1 MSDDTSFALAV
12 EASRNL
18 IRIQYRGHVTPAA
31 MQACLATAEQHL
43 PQLRPGFTLL
53 TDLSDLESM
62 DLDCVSALTQ
72 LMDRLRASGIS
83 TVVRSIPDPNKDIGL
98 KILSIIHYRRGVRI
112 VTCDSRAEA
121 ERALPTT

>member
-1 MSDDTSFALAV
+1 
-12 EASRNL
+12 
-18 IRIQYRGHVTPAA
+18 